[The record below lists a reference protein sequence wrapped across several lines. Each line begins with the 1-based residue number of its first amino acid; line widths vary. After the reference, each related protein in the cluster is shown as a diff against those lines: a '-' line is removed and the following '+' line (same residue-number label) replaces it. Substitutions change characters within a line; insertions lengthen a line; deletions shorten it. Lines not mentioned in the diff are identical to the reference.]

1 MKPFTVI
8 LVRVLAI
15 YLLARSFQLGL
26 PFYLETDSLEV
37 IINSS
42 SHMLAYFGYMGVPAV
57 TGLVLWFIAPVLA
70 SRIIDDEHSN
80 EVPNEQGLVSAGSFL
95 IGIYWAVYSINDIA
109 SRYSYGKIEFGT
121 FVVLGISVCLI
132 LGCRHVARFFKRLR
146 TYGTNV

>member
-15 YLLARSFQLGL
+15 YLLAKSFQLGL

-37 IINSS
+37 IISSS

-70 SRIIDDEHSN
+70 SRIIADEHST
-80 EVPNEQGLVSAGSFL
+80 EVLNEQGLVSAGSFL

-109 SRYSYGKIEFGT
+109 SRYSYDKITFGT

-132 LGCRHVARFFKRLR
+132 LACRHVARFFKKLR
-146 TYGTNV
+146 T